1 MKRLKRYRLTG
12 GGVLGLLVRYKRP
25 LVCIATAAFILA
37 AYSLA
42 CADDI
47 QTRQM
52 QAGNT
57 LETHEERT
65 ETHAQ
70 GGVKVELAGVKGEL
84 EGVKN
89 ELEEAKDEWEAIGDF
104 RITAY
109 CGGECCCGA
118 WADENCTT
126 ASGAKAVEGVTVAA
140 DTSVLPFGTILRI
153 DGKEYTVQDTGG
165 AVKGNRLDMYFE
177 NHEDALKW
185 GVKTKEVE
193 VKNE

>member
-1 MKRLKRYRLTG
+1 MKRLKTYRLTG
-12 GGVLGLLVRYKRP
+12 GGILGLLVRYKRP
-25 LVCIATAAFILA
+25 LACIATSAFILA
-37 AYSLA
+37 AYSMA

-52 QAGNT
+52 QTGNT
-57 LETHEERT
+57 LETHEKRT

-70 GGVKVELAGVKGEL
+70 RGVKVELAGVK
-84 EGVKN
+84 N
-89 ELEEAKDEWEAIGDF
+89 ELKEAKDEWETLGNF

-109 CGGECCCGA
+109 CGGACCCGV
-118 WADENCTT
+118 WTDKNCTT

-140 DTSVLPFGTILRI
+140 DTSVLPFGTIVRI

-165 AVKGNRLDMYFE
+165 AIQGNRIDLYFD
-177 NHEDALKW
+177 NHKDALQY